1 MSNDKEKASERE
13 IIQLRFQMHHH
24 TIATAIALCVFF
36 FSFLCYALSRHFLHS
51 RFFNHA
57 RHMTK
62 HKHSRAHKET
72 HRLLKNNNRLRL
84 SKNTAHLYHIR
95 ILVLYACYRLLYKPC
110 VNQTAVAYTYAHH
123 LYTCT
128 WPRVIARI
136 HTHIQDSLLNCSL
149 RASGATQRVISYTK

>member
-1 MSNDKEKASERE
+1 MVSNASSYYCYRDSS
-13 IIQLRFQMHHH
+13 
-24 TIATAIALCVFF
+24 LCLF

-57 RHMTK
+57 RHVTK
-62 HKHSRAHKET
+62 HKHPRAHKET

-136 HTHIQDSLLNCSL
+136 HTHTYKTRYLIAHYA
-149 RASGATQRVISYTK
+149 RAVRHSV